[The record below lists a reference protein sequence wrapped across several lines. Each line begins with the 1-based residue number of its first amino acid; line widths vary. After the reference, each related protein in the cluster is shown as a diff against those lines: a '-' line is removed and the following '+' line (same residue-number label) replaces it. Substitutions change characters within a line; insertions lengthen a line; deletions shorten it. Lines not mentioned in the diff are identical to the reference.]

1 MVLDEQLLDD
11 PDGLA
16 AADPSGV
23 LRGLARAGAQVR
35 HALALCEEAPL
46 ARLGDERPRTVVVA
60 ARGGAAVV
68 ADAVVALAGPASTVP
83 VVARTGD
90 VLPGWVGPLDLVISV
105 SLSGRSAPAVSMA
118 TEAGRRGA
126 RVLTVGSADSLL
138 AEVSA
143 QVRGVHVP
151 VPQPGAEATSAPTS
165 RTSLWALLAPVLVA
179 CHAVGL
185 TDTAPGHLGLVADVL
200 DEEATACRPTSES
213 FVNPAKALALELGD
227 AVPVVLGD
235 GPITGVAARR
245 AASSLARSARV
256 PAVAGTLPDDAAD
269 IVATF
274 GGPFAASPDDVF
286 ADPFLDGPA
295 APRLR
300 LVVLREGGPSAASA
314 VLAVAERAG
323 VRVSEVVAEQPDPLR
338 RLAVLVSRTD
348 FAATY
353 LALGL
358 GLDPATSPHLAEL
371 RDAGE

>member
-1 MVLDEQLLDD
+1 
-11 PDGLA
+11 
-16 AADPSGV
+16 
-23 LRGLARAGAQVR
+23 
-35 HALALCEEAPL
+35 
-46 ARLGDERPRTVVVA
+46 
-60 ARGGAAVV
+60 
-68 ADAVVALAGPASTVP
+68 
-83 VVARTGD
+83 
-90 VLPGWVGPLDLVISV
+90 
-105 SLSGRSAPAVSMA
+105 
-118 TEAGRRGA
+118 
-126 RVLTVGSADSLL
+126 
-138 AEVSA
+138 
-143 QVRGVHVP
+143 
-151 VPQPGAEATSAPTS
+151 
-165 RTSLWALLAPVLVA
+165 VLVA